1 MEASVGD
8 VVFFNK
14 FKKTKRRSKKKENLL
29 MPVVAEIAEW
39 SPDLDFLLA
48 IGRRKK
54 KGKYEYYIF
63 SNDMLHSTRLD
74 LADMLNHL
82 CLTKALQDSDK

>member
-1 MEASVGD
+1 MGD
-8 VVFFNK
+8 VIFFNK
-14 FKKTKRRSKKKENLL
+14 FKKTKRRANKKENLL
-29 MPVVAEIAEW
+29 MPTVAEIAEW

-63 SNDMLHSTRLD
+63 SNDMLNSTRVD
-74 LADMLNHL
+74 LAEMLHTL
-82 CLTKALQDSDK
+82 CLTKALQDADK

>member
-14 FKKTKRRSKKKENLL
+14 FKKTKRRGKKKENLL
-29 MPVVAEIAEW
+29 MPTVAEIAEW

-54 KGKYEYYIF
+54 RE
-63 SNDMLHSTRLD
+63 L
-74 LADMLNHL
+74 
-82 CLTKALQDSDK
+82 